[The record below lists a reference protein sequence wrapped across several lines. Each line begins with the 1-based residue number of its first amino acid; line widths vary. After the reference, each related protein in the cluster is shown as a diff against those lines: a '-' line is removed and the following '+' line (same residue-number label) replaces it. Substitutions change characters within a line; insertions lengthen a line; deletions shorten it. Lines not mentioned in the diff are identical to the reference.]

1 MRISHVFF
9 DVGGVLGTGG
19 WDAGQR
25 ARAADRF
32 GLDPAE
38 FDRRHAE
45 VDEMWEDGRMTLDQY
60 LDCTVFFK
68 PRGFNRDQFTAF
80 MCSQSEPFPETITIA
95 RALADAGRQRL
106 MTLNNESAELNTY
119 RLRHFGLIDIFH
131 AFFSSCWLGAMKP
144 SPRIFELALS
154 LSQADPV
161 RSVFIDDREENVASA
176 RALGMHAI
184 WFRSAGQLAHELR
197 ALGIGTRERGTQVC
211 NSR

>member
-1 MRISHVFF
+1 MKISHVFF

-25 ARAADRF
+25 AQAADRF
-32 GLDPAE
+32 GLDPAD
-38 FDRRHAE
+38 FGRRHAE

-60 LDCTVFFK
+60 LECTVFFK
-68 PRGFNRDQFTAF
+68 PRAFSRDQFTAF
-80 MCSQSEPFPETITIA
+80 MRSQSEPFPETITIA
-95 RALADAGRQRL
+95 RALADAGRHRL

-119 RLRHFGLIDIFH
+119 RLRHFGLIDIFD

-184 WFRSAGQLAHELR
+184 WFRSAGQLARELR
-197 ALGIGTRERGTQVC
+197 ALDIGIRERGTQLC

>member
-1 MRISHVFF
+1 MNFSHVFF

-19 WDAGQR
+19 WDAEQR

-32 GLDPAE
+32 GLDPADL
-38 FDRRHAE
+38 DRRHAE
-45 VDEMWEDGRMTLDQY
+45 VDEMWESGRMTLDQY

-68 PRGFNRDQFTAF
+68 PRGFGRDQFTAF
-80 MCSQSEPFPETITIA
+80 MRSQSEPFPETIAIA
-95 RALADAGRQRL
+95 RALADAGRHRL

-119 RLRHFGLIDIFH
+119 RLQHFGLIGIFD

-161 RSVFIDDREENVASA
+161 RSVFIDDREENVTSA

-184 WFRSAGQLAHELR
+184 RFRSARQLERGLH
-197 ALGIGTRERGTQVC
+197 ALGIATRERGMQSC

>member
-1 MRISHVFF
+1 MKISHVFF
-9 DVGGVLGTGG
+9 DVGGVLGSGG

-32 GLDPAE
+32 GLDPAD

-68 PRGFNRDQFTAF
+68 PRGFNRAGFTAF
-80 MCSQSEPFPETITIA
+80 MRSQSEPFPETITIA
-95 RALADAGRQRL
+95 RALADAGRHRL
-106 MTLNNESAELNTY
+106 MTINNESAELNTY
-119 RLRHFGLIDIFH
+119 RLRHFGLIDIFD

-161 RSVFIDDREENVASA
+161 RSVFIDDREENTASA
-176 RALGMHAI
+176 RALGFHTI
-184 WFRSAGQLAHELR
+184 RFRGPRQLESELS
-197 ALGIGTRERGTQVC
+197 ALGIGTRKRVTQLC
-211 NSR
+211 NSG